1 MAVPE
6 AWDSTRVVNLES
18 FDTLGVSLRLE
29 LAEAWDIV
37 REFRRRKWRDALSGT
52 LFSRLWANTG
62 AMVCLLLDIWVLI
75 HSRCALRHTLAGSP

>member
-62 AMVCLLLDIWVLI
+62 AMVCLLLDIWV
-75 HSRCALRHTLAGSP
+75 